1 MATKATSGLIDMI
14 RNGQRMTQGQ
24 MLKLTLQLSM
34 PAIMAQVSNVAMQ
47 YIDASMVGRLGA
59 EDSAAIGIIST
70 TTWLFSGV
78 ASAIATGFA
87 VQVAHSIGGNNAE
100 KARSVFRQSLTVCV
114 IAGLVMASI
123 GCSISHWLPIWL
135 GGEAG
140 VCESHILFC
149 HLLGM
154 PAGDCAQLPWG
165 KHAQV
170 QRQHEL
176 AEHNEPADVC
186 ARCGI

>member
-14 RNGQRMTQGQ
+14 RNGQHMTQGQ

-59 EDSAAIGIIST
+59 EDSASIGIIST

-87 VQVAHSIGGNNAE
+87 VQVAHSIGGKNILNKIAE
-100 KARSVFRQSLTVCV
+100 GATQGNLDT
-114 IAGLVMASI
+114 
-123 GCSISHWLPIWL
+123 
-135 GGEAG
+135 G
-140 VCESHILFC
+140 V
-149 HLLGM
+149 
-154 PAGDCAQLPWG
+154 
-165 KHAQV
+165 
-170 QRQHEL
+170 
-176 AEHNEPADVC
+176 
-186 ARCGI
+186 